1 MTDTQLR
8 DMEEC
13 TRFLELVRIGVGPLN
28 AGLEVGWSP
37 AKTRRMMKQPE
48 FADLVADANDQL
60 DENIQAA
67 LARAAQNG
75 NMTAIQ
81 MWLYNRKP
89 DEWRDVK
96 RIEVHNQTE
105 ISIGV
110 VASVKQAAAELLRE
124 HGPKALQPGGFIDA
138 EVVDE

>member
-1 MTDTQLR
+1 MSDTQLR
-8 DMEEC
+8 EIEEC
-13 TRFLELVRIGVGPLN
+13 TRFLELVRMGVGPLN

-37 AKTRRMMKQPE
+37 AKTRRMLKQQE
-48 FADLVADANDQL
+48 FGDLVADANDQL

-81 MWLYNRKP
+81 MWLYNRRP
-89 DEWRDVK
+89 EEWRDVK

-105 ISIGV
+105 VSIGI

-124 HGPKALQPGGFIDA
+124 HGPKALQPGGVIDA

>member
-1 MTDTQLR
+1 MTSAELR
-8 DMEEC
+8 NIEEC
-13 TRFLELVRIGVGPLN
+13 TRFLELIRSGVGPLN

-37 AKTRRMMKQPE
+37 AKTRRMLKQPD
-48 FADLVADANDQL
+48 FAELVSDANDQL
-60 DENIQAA
+60 DENIQGA

-81 MWLYNRKP
+81 MWLYNRRP
-89 DEWRDVK
+89 EEWRDVK

-124 HGPKALQPGGFIDA
+124 HGPRALQPGGMIDA
-138 EVVDE
+138 EVIDE